1 MDEMKMAEEI
11 VKRTGVSYAEAK
23 EALDAS
29 HGNML
34 DAVIYLENKGKK
46 VRNAKC
52 TAAVSGLW
60 NFLRTAFEFLVN
72 TSVRICYEGEEKFSL
87 PLLAVLVFFEF
98 LFPAAVIAL
107 LFGCTFSIDKSS
119 REKPYQSTSC
129 RNGES
134 YGFNAQLRK

>member
-29 HGNML
+29 HGDML
-34 DAVIYLENKGKK
+34 GAVIFLENKGKK
-46 VRNAKC
+46 VRSAKC

-60 NFLRTAFEFLVN
+60 NILRTAFEFLVN
-72 TSVRICYEGEEKFSL
+72 TSVKVHYEGKEKFSL
-87 PLLAVLVFFEF
+87 PLLVVLVFFEF
-98 LFPAAVIAL
+98 LLPAAVIAL
-107 LFGCTFSIDKSS
+107 LFGCTYSIDKSG
-119 REKPYQSTSC
+119 RDKPFQSTSLQ
-129 RNGES
+129 NDES